1 MSWSSL
7 ARTRQFPNGLTAV
20 VQPVPGL
27 PAAAI
32 VSWVGAGFFDE
43 PDDVAGISHVLEH
56 MFFKG
61 TPTRGVGEIARATK
75 SLGGYL
81 NAGTSYDYTVYY
93 AVLPARA
100 IAEAIAIQA
109 DALRHPLIDA
119 DELAREIVVILE
131 EAKRKLDTPSAVA
144 HETLHAELFDR
155 HRIRRWRIGH
165 ENVLRAL
172 TRETLLS
179 YHGTRYVPSRTVVA
193 VAGGI
198 DPDRT
203 LDAIEQHYGDWA
215 AGEAQLDQSPREPP
229 RRGRRVRT
237 LRGDV
242 RQADLIFGWRGVPVQ
257 HPDEIALELAAAV
270 LSAGRASA
278 LYRGLRETG
287 VVSSIGAW
295 SFTPTEVGVF
305 GVSMDLAPERV
316 SEAVTLAVREI
327 RWLIEYGPDPESLE
341 RARVLLRSQWARRF
355 ESAEGRAMDL
365 AVAQALGGLDILDR
379 DYQRLLE
386 TTAEQVRDALRRH
399 LDPESVAAVAYL
411 PESRGADLDLDLLQQ
426 AFDAPIG
433 QARSPARPRPVEGPR
448 PSLRRIDGEVTSNVH
463 HLRLPGADLL
473 VTRHAGA
480 PLVALGVYRRRGS
493 FDDPARAGL
502 AALSVRSAVRGA
514 GDFDAARLAEAF
526 ERLGGTLG
534 PSINTEWYG
543 YHTSVLP
550 ENLGPAASLLDLVL
564 REPLLAPE
572 SILVERNLLAEDAAQ
587 VADDMQRRP
596 LQLASAAAFG
606 DEGYGLPLLGRPET
620 VRAIAPADVVA
631 WHRTRSSRV
640 TVIAVGDLDPAATL
654 ALLAGRFENLPASP
668 DAEMQTVPGQH
679 GDGWPRVRSENR
691 DKAQTALAMLFPG
704 PGRLDPDRYA
714 AEVWA
719 AHAGGLGGRLFE
731 ALRDRRSL
739 AYTVAA
745 YPWQR
750 RRLGALITYIA
761 TSPVREEEARQAMLD
776 ELRSLAATPPA
787 EDEVRRASAYLAGQ
801 AEVSRQQAGAVMGE
815 ILDAWLEGT
824 GLEELEDPAAPYRRV
839 TARQVG
845 DLAARYLDPDRR
857 AEGVVRGRS

>member
-1 MSWSSL
+1 M
-7 ARTRQFPNGLTAV
+7 
-20 VQPVPGL
+20 
-27 PAAAI
+27 
-32 VSWVGAGFFDE
+32 
-43 PDDVAGISHVLEH
+43 
-56 MFFKG
+56 
-61 TPTRGVGEIARATK
+61 
-75 SLGGYL
+75 
-81 NAGTSYDYTVYY
+81 
-93 AVLPARA
+93 
-100 IAEAIAIQA
+100 
-109 DALRHPLIDA
+109 
-119 DELAREIVVILE
+119 
-131 EAKRKLDTPSAVA
+131 
-144 HETLHAELFDR
+144 
-155 HRIRRWRIGH
+155 
-165 ENVLRAL
+165 
-172 TRETLLS
+172 
-179 YHGTRYVPSRTVVA
+179 
-193 VAGGI
+193 
-198 DPDRT
+198 
-203 LDAIEQHYGDWA
+203 
-215 AGEAQLDQSPREPP
+215 
-229 RRGRRVRT
+229 
-237 LRGDV
+237 
-242 RQADLIFGWRGVPVQ
+242 
-257 HPDEIALELAAAV
+257 
-270 LSAGRASA
+270 
-278 LYRGLRETG
+278 
-287 VVSSIGAW
+287 
-295 SFTPTEVGVF
+295 
-305 GVSMDLAPERV
+305 
-316 SEAVTLAVREI
+316 REI
-327 RWLIEYGPDPESLE
+327 RRLMEYGPDPESLE

-365 AVAQALGGLDILDR
+365 AGAQALGGLDILDR
-379 DYQRLLE
+379 DYQRLLQ
-386 TTAEQVRDALRRH
+386 TTAEQVCDALRRH

-411 PESRGADLDLDLLQQ
+411 PEGRGEDLDLDLLRQ

-433 QARSPARPRPVEGPR
+433 PARSPARLRPVEAPR
-448 PSLRRIDGEVTSNVH
+448 PLSGRIDAGVTSDVH

-480 PLVALGVYRRRGS
+480 PLVTLGVYRRRGT
-493 FDDPARAGL
+493 FDDPGQAGL
-502 AALSVRSAVRGA
+502 AALAVRSAVRGA
-514 GDFDAARLAEAF
+514 GDFDAAGLAEAF

-564 REPLLAPE
+564 REPLLATDP
-572 SILVERNLLAEDAAQ
+572 ILVERSLLAEDAAQ
-587 VADDMQRRP
+587 IADDMQRRP

-620 VRAIAPADVVA
+620 VRVIAPDDVVA
-631 WHRTRSSRV
+631 WHRARSSRV

-654 ALLAGRFENLPASP
+654 ALLAGGFEDLPASP
-668 DAEMQTVPGQH
+668 DADLPTVPRQN

-787 EDEVRRASAYLAGQ
+787 EAEVRRASAYLAGQ

-824 GLEELEDPAAPYRRV
+824 GLEELEDPAAPYQRV

-845 DLAARYLDPDRR
+845 DIAARYLDPDRR